1 MLSLMARPQAP
12 FLVLTDTHTGNPVAV
27 NTLQVESFEDDELGT
42 EITFAS
48 GSTVVVR
55 EGFEEVA
62 TALGGT
68 VPA

>member
-1 MLSLMARPQAP
+1 MLSLMSRPQPA
-12 FLVLTDTHTGNPVAV
+12 FVVLTDTHTGNLVAV
-27 NTLQVESFEDDELGT
+27 NALRIESFEDDELGT

-62 TALGGT
+62 SVLN
-68 VPA
+68 VQK